1 VAQLTL
7 DSPAQYI
14 PGIGPKRAER
24 LAALGIHTVSDLILH
39 LPFRYER
46 EPPAC
51 SVRELELGEACTVI
65 GKAASVRSHGGFRR
79 PSVVVRIVDATG
91 QCWARWFNASWVQS
105 NVTPGD
111 TIRVSGIVGEY
122 KGRPQFVNPSLRVL
136 AEDEDDRVA
145 GQPRLLPVYST
156 VAGITSQQIA
166 RAVDRVLPAVIDQVD
181 EWFDEGFRRKRDLP
195 LRRVA
200 IERLHKPVGIDDA
213 PLARRRLAYDEL
225 FLMQLAILLKR
236 RHAKSS
242 LQGPSIV
249 NTDLIDGRI
258 RRRFPFKLTAAQEKA
273 IHDIVS
279 DLAKP
284 VPMNRLLQGDVGSG
298 KTVVALYAALLTVAH
313 RHQVA
318 IMAPTEILA
327 EQHHRSIQTYLAGSR
342 VRTSLLVGGLPRS
355 QRDDCVDRIARGEV
369 DIVVGT
375 QALLERDV
383 MFHRLGLV
391 IVDEQHKFGV
401 VQRAT
406 IRSKAGSRYPHY
418 LVMTATPIPRT
429 LAMTLFGDLDVSV
442 IDALPPGRRP
452 VRTRYVSPNDTQTA
466 WDFVRERISAG
477 EQAYIV
483 CPLVEES
490 DDSSLS
496 AVTVEVERLRHSIL
510 PGCRIE
516 LLHGRM
522 KSHEKERIMR
532 RFVSGQIDVLAATTV
547 VEVGIDVPN
556 ATIMVIQNAERFG
569 LSQLHQL
576 RGRIG
581 RGSRP
586 SHCLLMAAD
595 PGQTARTRREVLV
608 RTTDGFQI
616 AEEDLLL
623 RGPGDLLG
631 GERQHGFDLRIA
643 DLVADVQL
651 LAMARSDAADLLAE
665 DPHLTDRKHA
675 PIRNALLR
683 AMPGRLELIDVG

>member
-1 VAQLTL
+1 
-7 DSPAQYI
+7 
-14 PGIGPKRAER
+14 
-24 LAALGIHTVSDLILH
+24 
-39 LPFRYER
+39 
-46 EPPAC
+46 
-51 SVRELELGEACTVI
+51 
-65 GKAASVRSHGGFRR
+65 
-79 PSVVVRIVDATG
+79 
-91 QCWARWFNASWVQS
+91 
-105 NVTPGD
+105 
-111 TIRVSGIVGEY
+111 
-122 KGRPQFVNPSLRVL
+122 
-136 AEDEDDRVA
+136 
-145 GQPRLLPVYST
+145 
-156 VAGITSQQIA
+156 
-166 RAVDRVLPAVIDQVD
+166 
-181 EWFDEGFRRKRDLP
+181 
-195 LRRVA
+195 
-200 IERLHKPVGIDDA
+200 
-213 PLARRRLAYDEL
+213 
-225 FLMQLAILLKR
+225 
-236 RHAKSS
+236 
-242 LQGPSIV
+242 
-249 NTDLIDGRI
+249 
-258 RRRFPFKLTAAQEKA
+258 
-273 IHDIVS
+273 
-279 DLAKP
+279 
-284 VPMNRLLQGDVGSG
+284 
-298 KTVVALYAALLTVAH
+298 
-313 RHQVA
+313 
-318 IMAPTEILA
+318 
-327 EQHHRSIQTYLAGSR
+327 
-342 VRTSLLVGGLPRS
+342 
-355 QRDDCVDRIARGEV
+355 
-369 DIVVGT
+369 
-375 QALLERDV
+375 
-383 MFHRLGLV
+383 
-391 IVDEQHKFGV
+391 
-401 VQRAT
+401 
-406 IRSKAGSRYPHY
+406 
-418 LVMTATPIPRT
+418 
-429 LAMTLFGDLDVSV
+429 MTLFGDLDVSV

-595 PGQTARTRREVLV
+595 PGQTARTRLEVLV